1 MNEREFLDLLR
12 YYFRKVKPEDVE
24 EILSD
29 YKAHFTEARERGLSD
44 AQIAE
49 ELGHPED
56 IYASYQSEGIVSEKT
71 KMEKISDNAEY
82 LADKAQKKVQQTWNE
97 VSPHIP
103 DAASATASVLA
114 KAFFTLC
121 TVLSIFLFAA
131 TLLTIY
137 LLSMH
142 FTPIMDADPLPGLHP
157 LTLVSLGASGCFA
170 SLSIFFMGAL
180 GRKFHKNRKLNEKGA
195 APDDSMSQAADST
208 KDGKYN
214 E

>member
-1 MNEREFLDLLR
+1 VSKIKAN
-12 YYFRKVKPEDVE
+12 FRKLRSL
-24 EILSD
+24 EIKKTDNINKLL
-29 YKAHFTEARERGLSD
+29 A
-44 AQIAE
+44 

-131 TLLTIY
+131 TLLTICS
-137 LLSMH
+137 LLC
-142 FTPIMDADPLPGLHP
+142 IK
-157 LTLVSLGASGCFA
+157 SL
-170 SLSIFFMGAL
+170 
-180 GRKFHKNRKLNEKGA
+180 
-195 APDDSMSQAADST
+195 
-208 KDGKYN
+208 
-214 E
+214 